1 MNLKRSNR
9 QTTRTTNACGGLVD
23 IAPFAPRSSVLRAAP
38 RPSPVLDDSRAD
50 PGRPLPLHGARP
62 QGQVWARSAPAATQ
76 RKIG

>member
-38 RPSPVLDDSRAD
+38 RPSPMLDASQAD
-50 PGRPLPLHGARP
+50 TCRPLPSQGARS
-62 QGQVWARSAPAATQ
+62 QGHVWARSTPAATQ

>member
-1 MNLKRSNR
+1 MKLTRSNR

-38 RPSPVLDDSRAD
+38 RPSPMLDASQAD
-50 PGRPLPLHGARP
+50 AGRPPLLHGARP
-62 QGQVWARSAPAATQ
+62 RGHVWARSTPATQ